1 MGNSAALRLDET
13 AGAGAPVK
21 ATRPGKIDPDLEA
34 TDRLL
39 DVWSLDR
46 YDEGGRRGLHPL
58 EVMRLL
64 NDGEVLGEKIS
75 NDEVMIIVDQ
85 SVLRAPRRVRAT
97 VEVWYR
103 GSGPAEVKAKRLG
116 ISRAALY
123 SEWKMSV
130 AYMRATFRS
139 KGLAV

>member
-1 MGNSAALRLDET
+1 MGNNAAARLDET
-13 AGAGAPVK
+13 SRLGSPVK
-21 ATRPGKIDPDLEA
+21 VQRPGKIDPDLEA

-39 DVWSLDR
+39 DIWSMDR
-46 YDEGGRRGLHPL
+46 YEGGERRGLHPL

-64 NDGEVLGEKIS
+64 HDDELPGEKIS

-85 SVLRAPRRVRAT
+85 AVLRAPRRVRAT
-97 VEVWYR
+97 VEAWYR